1 MKKLLLIIVGF
12 SFLLVG
18 CFGGKS
24 VAPTFYLIEFP
35 FDDEVTLTEK
45 DNDEVVEPIPIS
57 ISDVDVH
64 PAFSSHEIA
73 IREDSHELRY
83 FANHKWANR
92 PEQNL
97 ARIMEN
103 YFERHEYF
111 MTIDSRKFALRDYYT
126 VKSYVNRLEIVKN
139 GKQYSAYLH
148 LEIILREGA
157 TSKVVFKHVANRSE
171 LLKERNL
178 NMFASAVSRM
188 FLEELKLFSQN
199 LEKELLK

>member
-1 MKKLLLIIVGF
+1 M
-12 SFLLVG
+12 LVG

-35 FDDEVTLTEK
+35 FGDIVTLTEK

-97 ARIMEN
+97 ARIMQN
-103 YFERHEYF
+103 YFERHEDF
-111 MTIDSRKFALRDYYT
+111 MTINPRKFALRDYYT
-126 VKSYVNRLEIVKN
+126 VESYVNRLEVVKN
-139 GKQYSAYLH
+139 GKQYSACIQM
-148 LEIILREGA
+148 EIVLREGA
-157 TSKVVFKHVANRSE
+157 TSKKVFKHVVNRSE
-171 LLKERNL
+171 PMKERNL
-178 NMFASAVSRM
+178 NMFAAAISRM

-199 LEKELLK
+199 VEKELVE